1 MGVADRHMEYEDK
14 YRRKRF
20 TLGQSGN
27 ALVALVGLN
36 IIVFVFVLTGNL
48 FYLYTHQGQEG
59 AQAFNIIRW
68 FSVPGSLQG
77 LGSKPWTILSYM
89 FAHGGGAEVWPM
101 LLNMLSSM
109 LWLWAF
115 GFILQ
120 DLSGNRFIFPI
131 YIYGGIAG
139 AAFFILSAAGLQSG
153 VASQYYLAGASASTA
168 AIAVAVTMM
177 DPDYRIFRQ
186 IGNGIPIW
194 ILTVIY
200 LLLNLRGIIQLSPFA
215 FAMIGGAFAG
225 GIFVYFLKQGKDGS
239 TWMNNLYDRFNHL
252 FDPAKNVRSGPV
264 KDRMFYNTGNR
275 EPFTKTSIITQKRV
289 DELLDKINQ
298 KGYDSLTEEEKRILK
313 KAAETDDI

>member
-1 MGVADRHMEYEDK
+1 MGIADRHMEYEDK

-27 ALVALVGLN
+27 ALVALIGLN

-48 FYLYTHQGQEG
+48 FYIYTHQGQ
-59 AQAFNIIRW
+59 AVDNFNIIRW
-68 FSVPGSLQG
+68 FSVPGTLHE
-77 LGSKPWTILSYM
+77 LATKPWTVFTYM
-89 FAHGGGAEVWPM
+89 FAHGGGAHVGLM

-109 LWLWAF
+109 LWIWMF

-120 DLSGNRFIFPI
+120 DISGNRFIFPI
-131 YIYGGIAG
+131 YIYGGLAG
-139 AAFFILSAAGLQSG
+139 ALFFILTATGLQSIP
-153 VASQYYLAGASASTA
+153 ASQFFLSGASASTA
-168 AIAVAVTMM
+168 ALAVAVAFL
-177 DPDYRIFRQ
+177 DPDYRVLRQ
-186 IGNGIPIW
+186 VGNGIPVW

-200 LLLNLRGIIQLSPFA
+200 LLLNLADIITLSPATFA
-215 FAMIGGAFAG
+215 IIGGASAG
-225 GIFVYFLKQGKDGS
+225 GIFVYFLKKGRDGS
-239 TWMNNLYDRFNHL
+239 TWMNNLYDWFNHL
-252 FDPAKNVRSGPV
+252 FDPAKNARSGPV
-264 KDRMFYNTGNR
+264 KDKMFYNTGNR

>member
-1 MGVADRHMEYEDK
+1 MGIADRHMEYEDK

-27 ALVALVGLN
+27 ALVTLIGLN

-48 FYLYTHQGQEG
+48 FYLYTHQGQ
-59 AQAFNIIRW
+59 ANADTFNIIRW
-68 FSVPGSLQG
+68 FSVPGSVQE
-77 LGSKPWTILSYM
+77 LGSKPWTILTYM
-89 FAHGGGAEVWPM
+89 FAHGGGAGVGLM

-109 LWLWAF
+109 LWIWVF

-120 DLSGNRFIFPI
+120 DLSGNRFIFPV
-131 YIYGGIAG
+131 YIYGGLAG
-139 AAFFILSAAGLQSG
+139 AAFFILTAWGLQTPE
-153 VASQYYLAGASASTA
+153 ASQYFLAGASASTA
-168 AIAVAVTMM
+168 AIAVAVAMM

-186 IGNGIPIW
+186 LGNGIPVW

-200 LLLNLRGIIQLSPFA
+200 LILNLSGIIKLSPFS

-225 GIFVYFLKQGKDGS
+225 GIFVYFLKKGKDGS
-239 TWMNNLYDRFNHL
+239 TWMNNLYDRFAHL
-252 FDPAKNVRSGPV
+252 FDPAKNLRSGPV

-298 KGYDSLTEEEKRILK
+298 KGYDSLTEEEKHILK